1 MKKKNAKTF
10 SIIFCICL
18 LMMNVG
24 CKKEA
29 EPKEKQTKVIKII
42 CEDAVLPMVNDLV
55 RDYNL
60 NNEPIV
66 TVESAPR
73 ESAFVKLSNS
83 EVDVLIGYVPPKD
96 KEIESESL
104 AYDGI
109 GIIVNPENKLDSL
122 SIQELKKIYTGNIVN
137 WDKLKGESEKIV
149 PVAFK
154 DILNSVQ
161 VQFSTKVMDIP
172 VKEET
177 SSSIQYV
184 SSVEEMKNFIAK
196 DKNAIGFIPRQWY
209 NEDIK
214 FLKISGIEITMSN
227 IKNELYKLRF
237 SINLYYAKEKKDSL
251 KDLFQ
256 YFKSDDGKKIIRK
269 YCIEAF

>member
-1 MKKKNAKTF
+1 MKKKNVKTF

-42 CEDAVLPMVNDLV
+42 CEDAVLPMVTDLV

-137 WDKLKGESEKIV
+137 WDKLKGESKNIV

-237 SINLYYAKEKKDSL
+237 SINLYYAKEKTDSL